1 MARSQ
6 SNRFYIPML
15 GDIALF
21 VTSGIAANA
30 SFGIL
35 PVIALGFGLVFL
47 YIGFTYRS
55 PHSATIESK
64 IILYVGSFATHKIT
78 V

>member
-15 GDIALF
+15 CNIALL
-21 VTSGIAANA
+21 VTSDITVNA

-35 PVIALGFGLVFL
+35 PAIALGFGLVFCIL
-47 YIGFTYRS
+47 
-55 PHSATIESK
+55 ALDIEALTPPQLNQKTFS
-64 IILYVGSFATHKIT
+64 T
-78 V
+78 